1 MLTTFSL
8 PNPHAMAAVRA
19 VADCRERVELAD
31 GRRVIVCPVDPRD
44 APAEQAFIGALSQD
58 SRYRRFHFG
67 LRELPPD
74 MLRAMTEIDQRL
86 HVALVARNAAA
97 PGTLVA
103 DARYVR
109 DEDDGGDS
117 AEFAVAIADAWQG
130 AGLGREMLRRLA
142 VHAGR
147 HGVRRIH
154 GDVLWGNEPMLAL
167 VRGRVYYNLLN
178 WYRTLALLPGFQWNR
193 AFMERM
199 MGVREAL
206 VFASEG
212 VAYLKVDS
220 ARFDE
225 RNVLKLL
232 SGEV

>member
-1 MLTTFSL
+1 MFPSISL

-44 APAEQAFIGALSQD
+44 APAEQAFVGALSQD

-67 LRELPPD
+67 IRELPAD

-86 HVALVARNAAA
+86 HVALVARDAGA

-109 DEDDGGDS
+109 DEQDGES
-117 AEFAVAIADAWQG
+117 AEFAVAVADAWQG

-154 GDVLWGNEPMLAL
+154 GDVLWGNEPMLGL
-167 VRGRVYYNLLN
+167 VRGLGGALARHPTDA
-178 WYRTLALLPGFQWNR
+178 TLVR
-193 AFMERM
+193 A
-199 MGVREAL
+199 
-206 VFASEG
+206 VFD
-212 VAYLKVDS
+212 VDS
-220 ARFDE
+220 AAAPLRWSSPFAI
-225 RNVLKLL
+225 
-232 SGEV
+232 

>member
-167 VRGRVYYNLLN
+167 VRGLGGAFERHPTDATLVRAVFDVATAAAPLRWRV
-178 WYRTLALLPGFQWNR
+178 P
-193 AFMERM
+193 
-199 MGVREAL
+199 
-206 VFASEG
+206 FAI
-212 VAYLKVDS
+212 
-220 ARFDE
+220 
-225 RNVLKLL
+225 
-232 SGEV
+232 